1 MSQPKLTKSER
12 EKIIFNHLKGIE
24 DPLYEVSQT
33 KYGKWIVKAK
43 QIQLEEEEAV
53 NEPEPEVQ
61 EITSNNKLQPIND
74 KQQARREKRKRNRR
88 AKQDAKRILDALNN
102 LINSNNEPDD
112 ESDDII
118 NDQQQQFTPQV
129 SDINP
134 SINYNPVPSLRYRR
148 RVLRFN

>member
-1 MSQPKLTKSER
+1 MSDKLTRAQR
-12 EKIIFNHLKGIE
+12 EKIIFNHIKGID

-112 ESDDII
+112 ESDVII

-134 SINYNPVPSLRYRR
+134 STNYNPVPSLRYRR